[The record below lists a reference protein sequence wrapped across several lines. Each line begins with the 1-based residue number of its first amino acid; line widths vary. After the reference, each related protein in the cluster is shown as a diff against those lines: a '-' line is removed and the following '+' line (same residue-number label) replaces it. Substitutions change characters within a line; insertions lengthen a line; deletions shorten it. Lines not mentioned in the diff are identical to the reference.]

1 VAHRGH
7 PSEGRE
13 AIVARRFRLLALVA
27 FAPLLLLIPG
37 TPPAAASGG
46 AEGVPG
52 FDHVYLVIGENTEL
66 GQINKSN
73 APFLMGTL
81 KPSSAWLTNYFALT
95 HFSEANYV
103 GMTSGQYTAC
113 QQFDY
118 SAASC
123 HQDVG
128 NLFAQLDTAGVSWLA
143 WMESM
148 PAPCTLTSTGGVK
161 TQNHYGAKHN
171 PPIFFDGIE
180 GSAGSWTDPATGECL
195 TKDIPT
201 GGTGPN
207 DMSAFNA
214 AVAGGGTA
222 QFNFV
227 VPNECEDGHDNCKP
241 TGNSV
246 TQFDQFLQREIP
258 KIQAGDPNALILVT
272 FDEGTSNKGDG
283 NGHQFAGGGNV
294 AFFALGSQVMPGVYD
309 ATYDHY
315 SLLRTLEDG
324 YGLGSYLGGAA
335 GAAPIADI
343 WG

>member
-1 VAHRGH
+1 M
-7 PSEGRE
+7 
-13 AIVARRFRLLALVA
+13 ARRLRLLALVA

-46 AEGVPG
+46 AEGVPA
-52 FDHVYLVIGENTEL
+52 FDHVYLIIGENTEL
-66 GQINKSN
+66 GQINATNS
-73 APFLMGTL
+73 PYLTGTL
-81 KPSSAWLTNYFALT
+81 KPTAAWLTNYFALT

-103 GMTSGQYTAC
+103 GMTSGQYTHC

-123 HQDVG
+123 HQNVD
-128 NLFAQLDTAGVSWLA
+128 NLFSQLDTAGVSWLA

-148 PAPCTLTSTGGVK
+148 PAPCTLSSTGSAK
-161 TQNHYGAKHN
+161 AQNHYGAKHN

-180 GSAGSWTDPATGECL
+180 GSGGSWTDPATGECL
-195 TKDIPT
+195 TKDIPA
-201 GGTGPN
+201 GGAGPN
-207 DMSAFNA
+207 DMSTFDA
-214 AVAGGGTA
+214 AVASGGTA

-241 TGNSV
+241 TGNAV

-272 FDEGTSNKGDG
+272 YDEGTSNRGDG

-294 AFFALGSQVMPGVYD
+294 AFFAVGPQVVHGVYG

-335 GAAPIADI
+335 GASPITGI
-343 WG
+343 WH

>member
-1 VAHRGH
+1 VTSS
-7 PSEGRE
+7 SEGRE
-13 AIVARRFRLLALVA
+13 AIVARRLRLLALVA
-27 FAPLLLLIPG
+27 FAPLLLLVPG
-37 TPPAAASGG
+37 TPPAVASGG
-46 AEGVPG
+46 EGVPA
-52 FDHVYLVIGENTEL
+52 FDHVYLIIGENTEL
-66 GQINKSN
+66 GQINGTN
-73 APFLMGTL
+73 APYLLGTL
-81 KPSSAWLTNYFALT
+81 KPQTAWLTDYFALT

-103 GMTSGQYTAC
+103 GMTSGQYTSC

-123 HQDVG
+123 HQNVE
-128 NLFAQLDTAGVSWLA
+128 NLFSQLDTAGVSWLA

-148 PAPCTLTSTGGVK
+148 PAPCTLTSTGGAK

-180 GSAGSWTDPATGECL
+180 GSGGSWTNPATGECL
-195 TKDIPT
+195 TKDIPA

-207 DMSAFNA
+207 DMSAFND

-241 TGNSV
+241 VGNAV

-258 KIQAGDPNALILVT
+258 KIQAGDPDALILVT
-272 FDEGTSNKGDG
+272 FDEGTSNRGDG

-294 AFFALGSQVMPGVYD
+294 AFFALGPQVVPGVYHD
-309 ATYDHY
+309 TFDHY

-324 YGLGSYLGGAA
+324 YGLGSYLGGAGSA
-335 GAAPIADI
+335 TPITGF